1 MSGATVKSGEQIGV
15 MGRTAN
21 TSQGI
26 SKDRA
31 HVHFELNLLV
41 NERFAAWYEKTYPKQ
56 RNDHGQWNGQNL
68 LGIDPRA
75 ILLEQH
81 EQGKAFNLIKL
92 LQSQPELCRVT
103 IRDTNFPWLTRYAPL
118 VKPNPLA
125 TKEGIVGYEL
135 ALNFNG
141 IPIELIPR
149 AASEL
154 KGKSRFQ
161 LLSVNEAEQ
170 KKNPCGKIVTKR
182 KGQWELATHGQNLLE
197 LLTY

>member
-1 MSGATVKSGEQIGV
+1 
-15 MGRTAN
+15 
-21 TSQGI
+21 
-26 SKDRA
+26 
-31 HVHFELNLLV
+31 
-41 NERFAAWYEKTYPKQ
+41 
-56 RNDHGQWNGQNL
+56 
-68 LGIDPRA
+68 
-75 ILLEQH
+75 LEQH
-81 EQGKAFNLIKL
+81 EQGANFNLAKL

-103 IRDTNFPWLTRYAPL
+103 VRDTNFPWLTRYATL
-118 VKPNPLA
+118 VKPNPRA
-125 TKEGIVGYEL
+125 TTEGIAGYEL

-182 KGQWELATHGQNLLE
+182 KGQWDLATRGQNLLE
-197 LLTY
+197 LLTF